1 MWIFKKFYYQSIII
15 LSLDTII
22 YAMIIIFTNSV
33 LWYDFKFHVNVQE
46 NLNICLNGFEIKR
59 EHMFINLFYLLI
71 SYMYLF
77 QRTYNLK
84 RYRQFLKTEIW
95 RNWIYMSLTK
105 WNSIFIWLNT
115 LFFLWLVNIFMC
127 SSTCFTNITI
137 KIKKTIVFT
146 NHCLPFCNRLKMFRG
161 ICILQ
166 LH

>member
-46 NLNICLNGFEIKR
+46 NLNICLNEFEIKR

-77 QRTYNLK
+77 QRTYNLNVIVNFEK
-84 RYRQFLKTEIW
+84 LKFEGTEYIW
-95 RNWIYMSLTK
+95 VLQNEIQYLYNLIHYSFYDWWTSSCVAVRALR
-105 WNSIFIWLNT
+105 T
-115 LFFLWLVNIFMC
+115 L
-127 SSTCFTNITI
+127 
-137 KIKKTIVFT
+137 
-146 NHCLPFCNRLKMFRG
+146 RLK
-161 ICILQ
+161 
-166 LH
+166 